1 MDRSV
6 FLQFWFKQLISHKQ
20 KMPRTPHMEG
30 NLFSRKVL
38 SLNLFVLS
46 SSHSLPNSHLLRRSI
61 VWWDKN
67 GREGDLSSPCY
78 VHFLWVMSWWDHKWL
93 ETLSPAAYSDMT
105 LYFGH
110 LICRGHL
117 YTSCKNLIIGIYSLS
132 IFVEKE
138 HLLWLVSG

>member
-6 FLQFWFKQLISHKQ
+6 FLQFWFKQLISH
-20 KMPRTPHMEG
+20 
-30 NLFSRKVL
+30 SRRCQELHTWSGVLGAL

-46 SSHSLPNSHLLRRSI
+46 SSHSLRNSHLLGRSV

-67 GREGDLSSPCY
+67 GREGDQSSPCY